1 MRSTKKIDE
10 ILPTQPVQLI
20 KLNADEL
27 GKLIKAKA
35 LQAAAMHF
43 AAYGMSA
50 QVDSQ
55 LSHSHN
61 DNDLGPGEMED
72 PS

>member
-10 ILPTQPVQLI
+10 ILPTQPVQLV

-35 LQAAAMHF
+35 MQAAAMHF
-43 AAYGMSA
+43 AVYGMSA

-55 LSHSHN
+55 PAHSHN
-61 DNDLGPGEMED
+61 ELKPGEMED